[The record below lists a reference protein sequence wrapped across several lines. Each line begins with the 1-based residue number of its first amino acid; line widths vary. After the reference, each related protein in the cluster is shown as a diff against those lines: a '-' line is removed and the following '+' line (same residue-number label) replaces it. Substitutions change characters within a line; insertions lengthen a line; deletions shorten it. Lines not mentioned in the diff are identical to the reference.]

1 MEDQLFNDEML
12 IGIRT
17 GAKLI
22 EVKKTNGLVKLNKEF
37 LGIELGFLNKKE
49 LELLYILCLALK
61 ERKVQSIKI
70 HIKEIKE
77 LMSSGEKE
85 IRKTDLETY
94 AETLHKRLA
103 KVNIRTNKS
112 GISGTLNLFEYVL
125 TDTRDFETGI
135 VTIIAKI
142 TDTAMNFFNNLE
154 GKKNKYL
161 RFLVEDA
168 IRLKGKYSALLLPHL
183 ISCSKTKE
191 FEITTE
197 NLEEILGIKGKYSR
211 KTDFNKRVLK
221 PTVEELEIIF
231 KDLKVKGLK
240 KNELDPRKI
249 THYKFSWSNN
259 INYDDKK
266 EETSFFVEI
275 EETNSNDKKE
285 YSKVFISNDNV
296 IDKTEEIEVAVAD
309 VKKEITEVEAEEEET
324 DDLKECEL
332 YIKRNIFAEI
342 NFNSIKKEVK
352 EIIHKFGKEETLKY
366 FTRTW
371 KRLEEHQKKGKVK
384 NRTAY
389 FIYLIKNKLEIP
401 PTDQE
406 LREMAKIEESRQYN
420 ERQKE
425 REKNRK
431 ENNKSEWDSPKKE
444 EAKEEVKKEVTV
456 TEDVT
461 EIEIENIDYKKYL
474 EIKKE
479 KLSPFDTTKKDEI
492 YLMAQEVAFR
502 NSFTKKYTVT
512 LTKKECEQEIKDLAE
527 KFYKNNIEK
536 ATETYKNFFVIKKE
550 EVKEIEVKE
559 ETKVADVEDVEAEEK
574 ANFKII
580 SIQEIEEEE
589 KKHKEYLQWLDDV
602 NNLPSSV
609 KLSEI
614 YYNLYTLNRDRND
627 FIDKFGKENKETIA
641 EFDKEIAELENKRK
655 ELELKQEEEKK
666 ELLNKKYSN
675 NAKEKISNIKSIKD
689 FTVKEVKEE
698 VAVVD
703 VKEKE
708 IAVAEVKVDVKKEV
722 VVEEREE
729 EEEELDLDNIV
740 TNLFKK

>member
-1 MEDQLFNDEML
+1 MEDQLLLFNDEML
-12 IGIRT
+12 LGIRAN
-17 GAKLI
+17 AKLI

-77 LMSSGEKE
+77 LMSNGEKE

-94 AETLHKRLA
+94 VETLHKRLA

-154 GKKNKYL
+154 GKKRKYL
-161 RFLVEDA
+161 RFLIEDA
-168 IRLKGKYSALLLPHL
+168 IKLKGKYSTLLLPHL

-197 NLEEILGIKGKYSR
+197 SLEEILGIKGKYSR
-211 KTDFNKRVLK
+211 KTDFNKRILK
-221 PTVEELEIIF
+221 PTIEELEIIF

-266 EETSFFVEI
+266 EETSFYYEL

-285 YSKVFISNDNV
+285 YSKVFIGTDN
-296 IDKTEEIEVAVAD
+296 IDKTEEIEEIEVAE
-309 VKKEITEVEAEEEET
+309 VKAEAEDET

-352 EIIHKFGKEETLKY
+352 EIIDKFGKEETLKY
-366 FTRTW
+366 FSRTW
-371 KRLEEHQKKGKVK
+371 KRLEEQQKKGKVK
-384 NRTAY
+384 DRTAY
-389 FIYLIKNKLEIP
+389 FISLIKKQLEAT

-406 LREMAKIEESRQYN
+406 LREMAKKEESRQYN

-425 REKNRK
+425 KEKNRK
-431 ENNKSEWDSPKKE
+431 VNNKSDWDSPT
-444 EAKEEVKKEVTV
+444 EAEVKKEVTV

-474 EIKKE
+474 DIKKE
-479 KLSPFDTTKKDEI
+479 KLIAFSNVTDTTKKNEI
-492 YLMAQEVAFR
+492 YLMSQEVAFR
-502 NSFTKKYTVT
+502 LSFIQKYTVT
-512 LTKKECEQEIKDLAE
+512 LTKKEYDQEIKDLAE
-527 KFYKNNIEK
+527 IFYKNNIKET
-536 ATETYKNFFVIKKE
+536 TELYKNFFIIIKE
-550 EVKEIEVKE
+550 E
-559 ETKVADVEDVEAEEK
+559 
-574 ANFKII
+574 
-580 SIQEIEEEE
+580 
-589 KKHKEYLQWLDDV
+589 
-602 NNLPSSV
+602 
-609 KLSEI
+609 
-614 YYNLYTLNRDRND
+614 
-627 FIDKFGKENKETIA
+627 
-641 EFDKEIAELENKRK
+641 
-655 ELELKQEEEKK
+655 
-666 ELLNKKYSN
+666 
-675 NAKEKISNIKSIKD
+675 
-689 FTVKEVKEE
+689 EVKEE
-698 VAVVD
+698 VAV
-703 VKEKE
+703 
-708 IAVAEVKVDVKKEV
+708 ADVKKENAE
-722 VVEEREE
+722 VEKVIVETDEEKINEYLEFKEWEE
-729 EEEELDLDNIV
+729 EISKLPSMYDLTEVHYKLFMLQKYIEEKKLCELDEEYNEVQEKIWELEDEKDRLNKKLEEEKEKLWNRKFSKQAKERLKNIKTVETEKLD
-740 TNLFKK
+740 F

>member
-1 MEDQLFNDEML
+1 MEDQLLLFNDEML
-12 IGIRT
+12 LGIRAN
-17 GAKLI
+17 AKLI

-352 EIIHKFGKEETLKY
+352 EIINKFGIEETLKY
-366 FTRTW
+366 FSRTW
-371 KRLEEHQKKGKVK
+371 KRLEEQQKKGKVK
-384 NRTAY
+384 DRTAY
-389 FIYLIKNKLEIP
+389 FISLIKKQLEAT

-425 REKNRK
+425 KEKNRK

-474 EIKKE
+474 DIKKE
-479 KLSPFDTTKKDEI
+479 KLIAFSNVTDTTKKNEI
-492 YLMAQEVAFR
+492 YLMSQEVAFR
-502 NSFTKKYTVT
+502 LSFIRKYTVT
-512 LTKKECEQEIKDLAE
+512 LTKKEYDQEIKDLAE
-527 KFYKNNIEK
+527 IFYKNNIKET
-536 ATETYKNFFVIKKE
+536 TELYKNFFIIIKE
-550 EVKEIEVKE
+550 EE
-559 ETKVADVEDVEAEEK
+559 
-574 ANFKII
+574 
-580 SIQEIEEEE
+580 
-589 KKHKEYLQWLDDV
+589 
-602 NNLPSSV
+602 
-609 KLSEI
+609 
-614 YYNLYTLNRDRND
+614 
-627 FIDKFGKENKETIA
+627 
-641 EFDKEIAELENKRK
+641 
-655 ELELKQEEEKK
+655 
-666 ELLNKKYSN
+666 
-675 NAKEKISNIKSIKD
+675 
-689 FTVKEVKEE
+689 EVKEE
-698 VAVVD
+698 VA
-703 VKEKE
+703 
-708 IAVAEVKVDVKKEV
+708 DVKKENAE
-722 VVEEREE
+722 VEKVIVETDEEKINEYLEFKEWEE
-729 EEEELDLDNIV
+729 EISKLPSMYDLTEVHYKLFMLQKYIEEKKLCELDEEYNEVQEKIWELEDKKDRLNKKLEEEKEKLWNRKFSKQAKERLKNIKTVETEKLD
-740 TNLFKK
+740 F

>member
-49 LELLYILCLALK
+49 LELLYILCLAYK

-77 LMSSGEKE
+77 LMSNGEKE
-85 IRKTDLETY
+85 IRKTDIENY
-94 AETLHKRLA
+94 VETLHKRLA
-103 KVNIRTNKS
+103 KVNIRADKN

-168 IRLKGKYSALLLPHL
+168 IKLKGKYSALLLPHL
-183 ISCSKTKE
+183 ISCSKDKE
-191 FEITTE
+191 FEISFE

-211 KTDFNKRVLK
+211 KTDFNKRILK

-249 THYKFSWSNN
+249 THYKFMWTNN

-266 EETSFFVEI
+266 EETSFYYEL

-285 YSKVFISNDNV
+285 YSKVFINSDNV
-296 IDKTEEIEVAVAD
+296 IDKTEEIVAEFED
-309 VKKEITEVEAEEEET
+309 EVEAVT

-332 YIKRNIFAEI
+332 YIKRNIFGEI

-352 EIIHKFGKEETLKY
+352 EIIDEIGIDETLKY

-371 KRLEEHQKKGKVK
+371 KRLEEQQKKGKIK
-384 NRTAY
+384 DRTAY
-389 FIYLIKNKLEIP
+389 FIFLIKNKLEAT

-406 LREMAKIEESRQYN
+406 LREMAKIEESRQYE
-420 ERQKE
+420 ERQK
-425 REKNRK
+425 KK
-431 ENNKSEWDSPKKE
+431 GNNKSDWDSPKKE
-444 EAKEEVKKEVTV
+444 EAKEEVKKVE
-456 TEDVT
+456 EKK
-461 EIEIENIDYKKYL
+461 IEIISYKEYL
-474 EIKKE
+474 E
-479 KLSPFDTTKKDEI
+479 
-492 YLMAQEVAFR
+492 R
-502 NSFTKKYTVT
+502 
-512 LTKKECEQEIKDLAE
+512 
-527 KFYKNNIEK
+527 
-536 ATETYKNFFVIKKE
+536 
-550 EVKEIEVKE
+550 KEIELKKLTETFKTTGDKKLDLALRKMNFFNLFKRKIQVNLTKTEYEQETENLKKYFQVSLEIIKQEVQNIFVITEEKE
-559 ETKVADVEDVEAEEK
+559 VAEVEAEEK
-574 ANFKII
+574 ANFKIF

-602 NNLPSSV
+602 NNLPSSLE
-609 KLSEI
+609 LSEI
-614 YYNLYTLNRDRND
+614 YYNIYALNRDKND
-627 FIDKFGKENKETIA
+627 FIDKYGKENKETIA
-641 EFDKEIAELENKRK
+641 EFDKEIAELEKKRK

-675 NAKEKISNIKSIKD
+675 NAKGKISNIKSIKD
-689 FTVKEVKEE
+689 FTVKEVAEAKKT
-698 VAVVD
+698 D
-703 VKEKE
+703 PFDEKD
-708 IAVAEVKVDVKKEV
+708 IAS
-722 VVEEREE
+722 
-729 EEEELDLDNIV
+729 I
-740 TNLFKK
+740 FKK

>member
-49 LELLYILCLALK
+49 LELLYILCLAYK

-77 LMSSGEKE
+77 LMSNGEKE
-85 IRKTDLETY
+85 IRKTDIENY
-94 AETLHKRLA
+94 VETLHKRLA
-103 KVNIRTNKS
+103 KVNIRADKN

-125 TDTRDFETGI
+125 TDTRDYETGI

-168 IRLKGKYSALLLPHL
+168 IKLKGKYSALLLPHL
-183 ISCSKTKE
+183 ISCSKAKE
-191 FEITTE
+191 FEISFE
-197 NLEEILGIKGKYSR
+197 KLEEILGIKGKYSR
-211 KTDFNKRVLK
+211 KTDFNKRILK
-221 PTVEELEIIF
+221 PTIEELEIIF

-249 THYKFSWSNN
+249 THYRFTWSNN

-266 EETSFFVEI
+266 EETSFFYYEL
-275 EETNSNDKKE
+275 EETNTNDKKE
-285 YSKVFISNDNV
+285 YSKVFIGTDN

-309 VKKEITEVEAEEEET
+309 VDVKKEVTEVEAEVIAET

-352 EIIHKFGKEETLKY
+352 EIIHKIGIEETLKY
-366 FTRTW
+366 FNRTW
-371 KRLEEHQKKGKVK
+371 KRLEEQQKKGKVK
-384 NRTAY
+384 DRTAY
-389 FIYLIKNKLEIP
+389 FISLIKKQLEAT

-406 LREMAKIEESRQYN
+406 LREMAKKEESRQYS
-420 ERQKE
+420 ERQNEK
-425 REKNRK
+425 EKNRK
-431 ENNKSEWDSPKKE
+431 GNNKSNWDTPNSSKVE
-444 EAKEEVKKEVTV
+444 EKEEVKKEVIK
-456 TEDVT
+456 EKK
-461 EIEIENIDYKKYL
+461 IEIISYKEYLEKKEIVLKKLVENKNTDEELDRLLRKMNFFNVFKRKIQVNLTQAEYEQETENLKKYFQVSP
-474 EIKKE
+474 EIIK
-479 KLSPFDTTKKDEI
+479 
-492 YLMAQEVAFR
+492 QEV
-502 NSFTKKYTVT
+502 
-512 LTKKECEQEIKDLAE
+512 Q
-527 KFYKNNIEK
+527 NI
-536 ATETYKNFFVIKKE
+536 FVITEEKE
-550 EVKEIEVKE
+550 
-559 ETKVADVEDVEAEEK
+559 VAVAEVEAEEK

-609 KLSEI
+609 ELSEI
-614 YYNLYTLNRDRND
+614 YYNIYALNRDRND
-627 FIDKFGKENKETIA
+627 FIDKFGKENKEVIHK
-641 EFDKEIAELENKRK
+641 FDKKIAELESKRK
-655 ELELKQEEEKK
+655 ELELTLEEEKK
-666 ELLNKKYSN
+666 ELWDRKFSDS
-675 NAKEKISNIKSIKD
+675 AKGKISNIKSIKD
-689 FTVKEVKEE
+689 FTVKVADIKKEE
-698 VAVVD
+698 VEETD
-703 VKEKE
+703 QFDEKD
-708 IAVAEVKVDVKKEV
+708 IAS
-722 VVEEREE
+722 
-729 EEEELDLDNIV
+729 I
-740 TNLFKK
+740 FKK

>member
-12 IGIRT
+12 LGIRT

-49 LELLYILCLALK
+49 LELLYILCLAFK
-61 ERKVQSIKI
+61 ERQVQSIKI
-70 HIKEIKE
+70 HIREIKE

-85 IRKTDLETY
+85 VRKTDIENY
-94 AETLHKRLA
+94 VETLHKRLA
-103 KVNIRTNKS
+103 KVNIRTDKS
-112 GISGTLNLFEYVL
+112 GISGTLNLFEYVI

-154 GKKNKYL
+154 GKKKKYL
-161 RFLVEDA
+161 RFLIEDA
-168 IRLKGKYSALLLPHL
+168 IKLKGKYSTLLLPHL

-221 PTVEELEIIF
+221 PLLEELEIIF
-231 KDLKVKGLK
+231 KDLKVKALK

-249 THYKFSWSNN
+249 THYLFSWSNN

-266 EETSFFVEI
+266 EETSFFYYEI
-275 EETNSNDKKE
+275 EETNNNDKKE
-285 YSKVFISNDNV
+285 YSKIFTGTDN
-296 IDKTEEIEVAVAD
+296 IDKTEEIEVAEIKEVAD
-309 VKKEITEVEAEEEET
+309 ETEEELTEEEEIKKFI
-324 DDLKECEL
+324 KENIPTLNYKSIQETIKNRL
-332 YIKRNIFAEI
+332 ESGETKEEIISFIKRNWHRAIENDNYKNKVAILIKAIKEKFELNLTKEEIQKEKNILNQKGIF
-342 NFNSIKKEVK
+342 KKEVK
-352 EIIHKFGKEETLKY
+352 
-366 FTRTW
+366 
-371 KRLEEHQKKGKVK
+371 
-384 NRTAY
+384 
-389 FIYLIKNKLEIP
+389 FI
-401 PTDQE
+401 
-406 LREMAKIEESRQYN
+406 
-420 ERQKE
+420 
-425 REKNRK
+425 
-431 ENNKSEWDSPKKE
+431 KSDWGDSP
-444 EAKEEVKKEVTV
+444 KKEVTV
-456 TEDVT
+456 TEDVK
-461 EIEIENIDYKKYL
+461 EIENIDYKKYL
-474 EIKKE
+474 YIKKE

-512 LTKKECEQEIKDLAE
+512 LTKKEYEQEIKDLAE
-527 KFYKNNIEK
+527 IFYKNNTKEVTK
-536 ATETYKNFFVIKKE
+536 LYKNFFIIKKE
-550 EVKEIEVKE
+550 EVKEEVAVADIKEVKE
-559 ETKVADVEDVEAEEK
+559 EVTVADVKEVEEK

-641 EFDKEIAELENKRK
+641 EFDKEIAELEEKRK

-675 NAKEKISNIKSIKD
+675 NAKEKRNNIKSLKD
-689 FTVKEVKEE
+689 FTIKEVT
-698 VAVVD
+698 VAD

-729 EEEELDLDNIV
+729 EELDLDNIV

>member
-1 MEDQLFNDEML
+1 MEDQLLLFNDEML
-12 IGIRT
+12 LGIRAN
-17 GAKLI
+17 AKLI

-352 EIIHKFGKEETLKY
+352 ELIDNKGKEETLKY

-371 KRLEEHQKKGKVK
+371 KRLGEQQKKGKIK
-384 NRTAY
+384 DRTAY
-389 FIYLIKNKLEIP
+389 FIFLIKKQLEVT
-401 PTDQE
+401 PTEDE
-406 LREMAKIEESRQYN
+406 IREMARIEESRQYE

-425 REKNRK
+425 REKKRK
-431 ENNKSEWDSPKKE
+431 GNNKSDWDSPT
-444 EAKEEVKKEVTV
+444 EAEVKKEVTV

-461 EIEIENIDYKKYL
+461 EIEIENIDYKKYQD
-474 EIKKE
+474 IKKIRLKNWNNSSQRNE
-479 KLSPFDTTKKDEI
+479 ITEI
-492 YLMAQEVAFR
+492 YLMAQRGAFH
-502 NSFTKKYTVT
+502 NFFINKYTVT
-512 LTKKECEQEIKDLAE
+512 LTKSEWEKEIKDLAE
-527 KFYKNNIEK
+527 IFYKNNIKET
-536 ATETYKNFFVIKKE
+536 TEIYKNFFIIKE
-550 EVKEIEVKE
+550 DTEVETEV
-559 ETKVADVEDVEAEEK
+559 AEAEEK
-574 ANFKII
+574 VK
-580 SIQEIEEEE
+580 EE
-589 KKHKEYLQWLDDV
+589 KKLTKEEKFKNILDII
-602 NNLPSSV
+602 
-609 KLSEI
+609 K
-614 YYNLYTLNRDRND
+614 
-627 FIDKFGKENKETIA
+627 KETL
-641 EFDKEIAELENKRK
+641 EYKEKYKEKIDEKEEKIKMKERLKKYLKMLDELDE
-655 ELELKQEEEKK
+655 EDEEEKK
-666 ELLNKKYSN
+666 ETEVADVKKEEVPVAEAKGKISN
-675 NAKEKISNIKSIKD
+675 IKSNIKSIKD
-689 FTVKEVKEE
+689 FTVKEVTDVKEE
-698 VAVVD
+698 VAVAD

-708 IAVAEVKVDVKKEV
+708 IAVAEVKEEVAVAEVKVDVKKEV

-729 EEEELDLDNIV
+729 EEEEEELDLDNIV

>member
-49 LELLYILCLALK
+49 LELLYILCLAYK

-77 LMSSGEKE
+77 LMSNGEKE
-85 IRKTDLETY
+85 IRKTDIENY
-94 AETLHKRLA
+94 VETLHKRLA
-103 KVNIRTNKS
+103 KVNIRADKN

-125 TDTRDFETGI
+125 TDTRDYETGI

-168 IRLKGKYSALLLPHL
+168 IKLKGKYSILLLPHL
-183 ISCSKTKE
+183 ISCSKAKE
-191 FEITTE
+191 FEISFE

-211 KTDFNKRVLK
+211 KTDFNKRILK
-221 PTVEELEIIF
+221 PTIEELEIIF

-249 THYKFSWSNN
+249 THYKFMWTNN

-266 EETSFFVEI
+266 EETSFFYYEL
-275 EETNSNDKKE
+275 EETNNDDKKE
-285 YSKVFISNDNV
+285 YSKIFINGDNV
-296 IDKTEEIEVAVAD
+296 IDKTEEIVAEFED
-309 VKKEITEVEAEEEET
+309 EVEAVT

-352 EIIHKFGKEETLKY
+352 EIIHKIGIEETLKY
-366 FTRTW
+366 FNRTW
-371 KRLEEHQKKGKVK
+371 KRLEEQQKKGKVK
-384 NRTAY
+384 DRTAY
-389 FIYLIKNKLEIP
+389 FISLIKKQLEAT

-406 LREMAKIEESRQYN
+406 LKEMAKIEESRQYH

-425 REKNRK
+425 KEKK
-431 ENNKSEWDSPKKE
+431 KNNKSDWDSPT
-444 EAKEEVKKEVTV
+444 EAKKKEVTV
-456 TEDVT
+456 KEEVK
-461 EIEIENIDYKKYL
+461 EIERENIDYKKYL
-474 EIKKE
+474 DIKKE
-479 KLSPFDTTKKDEI
+479 KLTSFDTTKKNDKI
-492 YLMAQEVAFR
+492 YLMTQEVAFR
-502 NSFTKKYTVT
+502 ISFKNKYTIT
-512 LTKKECEQEIKDLAE
+512 LTKKEYEQEIKDLAE
-527 KFYKNNIEK
+527 IFYKNNIK
-536 ATETYKNFFVIKKE
+536 ETIEVYKNFFIIVEDKE
-550 EVKEIEVKE
+550 EEKVKE
-559 ETKVADVEDVEAEEK
+559 EAKITVADVEAEEK

-609 KLSEI
+609 ELSEI
-614 YYNLYTLNRDRND
+614 YYNIYVLNRDRND
-627 FIDKFGKENKETIA
+627 FIDKFGKENKEVIH
-641 EFDKEIAELENKRK
+641 EFDKKIAELESKRK
-655 ELELKQEEEKK
+655 ELELTLEEEKK
-666 ELLNKKYSN
+666 ELWDRKFSDS
-675 NAKEKISNIKSIKD
+675 AKGKISNIKSMKD
-689 FTVKEVKEE
+689 FTVKEVAVADIKKEE
-698 VAVVD
+698 VTD
-703 VKEKE
+703 QFDEFDEKD
-708 IAVAEVKVDVKKEV
+708 IAS
-722 VVEEREE
+722 
-729 EEEELDLDNIV
+729 I
-740 TNLFKK
+740 FKK